1 MSSKPEAKDLSC
13 FFAFFAKKHPNS
25 DLLKHVEK
33 CREGKWRNASA
44 TAAKTRITEMAE
56 YFPELTSYLD
66 SMESYSLCGGHYNRV
81 IAKKAFINQ
90 LKKETDSILS
100 SGEPEKKR
108 LKFSNDDD
116 KLKVS
121 EKTFVDFGAQVDL
134 FEKTFVD
141 FGSYVSFS
149 NPMCEILQR
158 RIDELEK
165 NNKPLLSENEALKKK
180 LSERFTNQQDRINSI
195 IEIDQ
200 KERSNL
206 YEDITNLMKNQERF
220 CLDNLLKY
228 SPSKWLAERNP
239 VVVKFIETLTHN
251 EGEHQHREEKLFKHA
266 VAIDA
271 IYGS

>member
-13 FFAFFAKKHPNS
+13 FLAFFAKKHPNS

-33 CREGKWRNASA
+33 CREEKWRNASA

-141 FGSYVSFS
+141 FGAQVDLCEKTCADFGSYVSFS
-149 NPMCEILQR
+149 DPMCEILQR

-165 NNKPLLSENEALKKK
+165 NNKPLL
-180 LSERFTNQQDRINSI
+180 
-195 IEIDQ
+195 
-200 KERSNL
+200 
-206 YEDITNLMKNQERF
+206 
-220 CLDNLLKY
+220 
-228 SPSKWLAERNP
+228 
-239 VVVKFIETLTHN
+239 
-251 EGEHQHREEKLFKHA
+251 
-266 VAIDA
+266 
-271 IYGS
+271 